1 MKLEI
6 GDLVLGKKPWNK
18 NTHVGVVIGTK
29 LEQSFDTFRIFWVN
43 KDDNIFTPEKKSFL
57 SWEMPNSVKRI
68 DDAI

>member
-18 NTHVGVVIGTK
+18 DTVIGVVIGAR
-29 LEQSFDTFRIFWVN
+29 LEQSFDTFRIFWIN
-43 KDDNIFTPEKKSFL
+43 KSENIFVPDKKSFL

-68 DDAI
+68 DDAP